1 MSPRAQI
8 FNFAWHCL
16 GRQAVERGGKTAL
29 IIADGP
35 DNLRSWT
42 YAELDS
48 KVRRLAGG
56 LVANGLRKGD
66 RVMIRAANDV
76 EAVIAIFAA
85 AAIGCVAQ
93 PASLMLTAE
102 EALAL
107 AADAGASAIVLGDA
121 DPSERALFA
130 SMRVFDR
137 DDIVRLAAEGEP
149 ADYTPTAPDDPAYLV
164 FTSGST
170 AEPKG
175 VLHGHRVVIGRR
187 PMADDWL
194 GLAEDDIVLH
204 AGNIN
209 WTYTLGVG
217 VLDPFAR
224 GATGALYAGPRDPA
238 IWPRLIEA
246 TGATIFAAVP
256 SVFRQMLKYGDPSPR
271 RLGRLRHGVTA
282 GEALAPDL
290 LAHWRE
296 ATGTWLYEALG
307 MSEISTYVSS
317 RPGEPIRP
325 GSPGRPQRGRRV
337 AILPV
342 EGGTDPLPPGA
353 VGLLAVHRSDP
364 GLMLG
369 YWNRPEE
376 ESGRLSRR
384 MVPRRRSRR
393 VRRRRLRLAPGPQ
406 QRHHER
412 LRLPGVAARGREGSG
427 GRPRCR
433 RRRSG
438 GAQGFRRR
446 LGDRGLRGPEAGES
460 ARGGDVASALRRA
473 SRGLQAPA
481 QGRVRGRDP
490 PHAERQGQPE
500 AAAAARRARSRYS
513 ERSGVRRV
521 LTFALLGPPLGLLTG
536 LFILSALSADW
547 AGIDSFA
554 GAAILVMLSYA
565 FGLAPALLTGV
576 FDAVLAKRKADY
588 RPALTAFFGFVAA
601 FIPLATSLA
610 MGFIHGPFVML
621 FGFVGAV
628 PGAACSWIAGRW
640 SGG

>member
-107 AADAGASAIVLGDA
+107 AADAGASAIVLADA

-137 DDIVRLAAEGEP
+137 DDIARLAAEGQP
-149 ADYTPTAPDDPAYLV
+149 ADYAPTAPDDPAYLV

-217 VLDPFAR
+217 ALDPFAR

-256 SVFRQMLKYGDPSPR
+256 SVTRQMLKYGGPTPGR
-271 RLGRLRHGVTA
+271 RERLRHGVTA

-307 MSEISTYVSS
+307 MSEISTYVSN

-342 EGGTDPLPPGA
+342 EGGTDPLAPGE

-376 ESGRLSRR
+376 ERAAYRGEWFLGGDLAEFDADGYVWHRGRNNDIMNAFGYRVSPLEVEKVLAADPDVADVAVAERKVSEDVSVIAAFVVPRPGRAPEEATLLQRCAAHLAVYKRPRKVVFVDAIPHTPNGKVSRR
-384 MVPRRRSRR
+384 
-393 VRRRRLRLAPGPQ
+393 LLPQ
-406 QRHHER
+406 LVER
-412 LRLPGVAARGREGSG
+412 EVGTLSG
-427 GRPRCR
+427 
-433 RRRSG
+433 
-438 GAQGFRRR
+438 
-446 LGDRGLRGPEAGES
+446 
-460 ARGGDVASALRRA
+460 
-473 SRGLQAPA
+473 QA
-481 QGRVRGRDP
+481 
-490 PHAERQGQPE
+490 
-500 AAAAARRARSRYS
+500 
-513 ERSGVRRV
+513 
-521 LTFALLGPPLGLLTG
+521 
-536 LFILSALSADW
+536 
-547 AGIDSFA
+547 
-554 GAAILVMLSYA
+554 
-565 FGLAPALLTGV
+565 
-576 FDAVLAKRKADY
+576 
-588 RPALTAFFGFVAA
+588 
-601 FIPLATSLA
+601 
-610 MGFIHGPFVML
+610 
-621 FGFVGAV
+621 
-628 PGAACSWIAGRW
+628 
-640 SGG
+640 

>member
-1 MSPRAQI
+1 MSPRAQV

-16 GRQAVERGGKTAL
+16 GRQAVERGGKIAL

-35 DNLRSWT
+35 DILRSWT

-137 DDIVRLAAEGEP
+137 DDIVRLAAEGQP
-149 ADYTPTAPDDPAYLV
+149 ADYAPTAPDDPAYLV

-194 GLAEDDIVLH
+194 GLDEDDIVLH

-217 VLDPFAR
+217 VLDPFVR

-256 SVFRQMLKYGDPSPR
+256 SVTRQMLKYGDPTPG

-307 MSEISTYVSS
+307 MSEISTYVSN

-342 EGGTDPLPPGA
+342 EGGTDPLAPGE

-376 ESGRLSRR
+376 ERAAYRGEWFLGGDLAEFDADGYVWHRGRNNDIMNAFGYRVSPLEVEKVLAADPDVADVAVAERKVSEDVSVIAAFVVPRPGRAPEEATLLQRCAAHLAVYKRPRKVVFVDAIPHTPNGKVSRR
-384 MVPRRRSRR
+384 
-393 VRRRRLRLAPGPQ
+393 LLPQ
-406 QRHHER
+406 LVER
-412 LRLPGVAARGREGSG
+412 EVGTLSG
-427 GRPRCR
+427 
-433 RRRSG
+433 
-438 GAQGFRRR
+438 
-446 LGDRGLRGPEAGES
+446 
-460 ARGGDVASALRRA
+460 
-473 SRGLQAPA
+473 QA
-481 QGRVRGRDP
+481 
-490 PHAERQGQPE
+490 
-500 AAAAARRARSRYS
+500 
-513 ERSGVRRV
+513 
-521 LTFALLGPPLGLLTG
+521 
-536 LFILSALSADW
+536 
-547 AGIDSFA
+547 
-554 GAAILVMLSYA
+554 
-565 FGLAPALLTGV
+565 
-576 FDAVLAKRKADY
+576 
-588 RPALTAFFGFVAA
+588 
-601 FIPLATSLA
+601 
-610 MGFIHGPFVML
+610 
-621 FGFVGAV
+621 
-628 PGAACSWIAGRW
+628 
-640 SGG
+640 